1 MKYATLTIMIT
12 SAIAIATL
20 NFSDPMNEAPL
31 LFLSCISN
39 VSKVNVEWS
48 DRDAG
53 LVSGLLRGCG
63 CSGLAS
69 AGRMGSLVD
78 GAFAAGTGACVAG
91 DFAAGA
97 DACVAADF
105 AAGTGACVAGDFAAG
120 TGAFVE
126 GAFAAGTGA
135 CVAGAFAAGT
145 WT

>member
-63 CSGLAS
+63 CSGLA
-69 AGRMGSLVD
+69 AGGRMGSLVD
-78 GAFAAGTGACVAG
+78 GAVPAGTGACVPADLSPG
-91 DFAAGA
+91 GVAFGAAGL
-97 DACVAADF
+97 AAR
-105 AAGTGACVAGDFAAG
+105 AR
-120 TGAFVE
+120 
-126 GAFAAGTGA
+126 A
-135 CVAGAFAAGT
+135 CVAGAC
-145 WT
+145 